1 VPSQK
6 LPTVTAD
13 DLLEASVGVIGGSP
27 RPGQQA
33 MARAIAECLAGRE
46 HLLVQAGT
54 GTGKSLGYLAP
65 VLAHL
70 AAHPDDRVV
79 IATATLALQA
89 QLADSDIPHALAA
102 MEQVA
107 GKRVRSAVLKG
118 RTNYAC
124 LLRVRESGTVEQQGL
139 FGGADVADQIR
150 DSGADE
156 VSVLGAE
163 VLALREWAEEQAD
176 RDGLAD
182 RDEAPTHTARGWAQ
196 VSISSRECLGAQRCP
211 FGAECFVEKSRERA
225 RAADL
230 VVTNHAMLAID
241 AMQEGSVLPEHS
253 AVVID
258 EAHELVSRVTGAAS
272 AELSPQIVER
282 VAKRAMAWMDDDTA
296 LDLMDAGESLGT
308 ALDGAPLARV
318 EAGESGLLTA
328 LAQVRDL
335 ARDGVSQLGKGK
347 DGKDPDSNE
356 RRQAQAA
363 LQEVFEV
370 AERMAT
376 PSDGDVV
383 WVIDRERSGREL
395 RAAPLSVA
403 GLMRGSIL
411 SDRTAVFTSATLKVG
426 GGFTKVAGSFGL
438 RAAELVDGSEP
449 NADRGPSA
457 DEVMGAG
464 FTAAMEGVLPWRALD
479 VGSPFDYRRQ
489 GILYLARD
497 LPRPGR
503 DGTDPA
509 VLAEIAQ
516 LVWAAGG
523 HTLGLFSSQRAAQ
536 AAAEH
541 VRLELPA
548 MEILLQ
554 GDAHLAELTRRFVTE
569 PETSLFGTLSLWQ
582 GVDVPGDTCRL
593 VIIDKIPFPRPDEPL
608 MQARQQEVERHGGNG
623 FMAVAATH
631 AALLLA
637 QGAGRLIR
645 RTTDRGMVALLDP
658 RIVTARYGSFLRAS
672 LPPMWATTDS
682 DVAVRALQRLAAD
695 AEQGGAEQKDDR
707 KA

>member
-1 VPSQK
+1 MPSPKQ
-6 LPTVTAD
+6 PTVTVDA
-13 DLLEASVGVIGGSP
+13 LLEAAVGEIGGSA
-27 RPGQQA
+27 RPGQQQ
-33 MARAIAECLAGRE
+33 MANAVAAALGERE

-65 VLAHL
+65 VLTHL
-70 AAHPDDRVV
+70 ATHPDDRVV

-89 QLADSDIPHALAA
+89 QLAESDIPHALDAL
-102 MEQVA
+102 EKVA
-107 GKRVRSAVLKG
+107 GKRVRAAVLKG
-118 RTNYAC
+118 RSNYAC
-124 LLRVRESGTVEQQGL
+124 LLRVRENGPMEQQGL
-139 FGGADVADQIR
+139 FGGMDMAEQIR
-150 DSGADE
+150 GSGADE

-176 RDGLAD
+176 AKGLAD
-182 RDEAPTHTARGWAQ
+182 RDDAPTHTARGWAQ

-211 FGAECFVEKSRERA
+211 FGAECFVEKSRDLG
-225 RAADL
+225 RAADV
-230 VVTNHAMLAID
+230 VVTNHALLAID
-241 AMQEGSVLPEHS
+241 AMQEGTVLPEHS

-258 EAHELVSRVTGAAS
+258 EAHELVARVTGAAS
-272 AELSPQIVER
+272 AELSPQMVER
-282 VAKRAMAWMDDDTA
+282 VAKRAMTWMDDDTA

-308 ALDGAPLARV
+308 ALDATPLARV
-318 EAGESGLLTA
+318 EPGESALLTA
-328 LAQVRDL
+328 LGRVRDL
-335 ARDGVSQLGKGK
+335 AREGVSQVGRGKESK
-347 DGKDPDSNE
+347 EADGE

-363 LQEVFEV
+363 LQEVFEIS
-370 AERMAT
+370 ERMAAPT
-376 PSDGDVV
+376 EADVV

-411 SDRTAVFTSATLKVG
+411 AQRTVVFTSATLKVG

-438 RAAELVDGSEP
+438 RAGEEVTDEAPG
-449 NADRGPSA
+449 ADKGPSA

-464 FTAAMEGVLPWRALD
+464 FEAAMAGTMPWRALD
-479 VGSPFDYRRQ
+479 VGSPFNYAKQ
-489 GILYLARD
+489 GILYLAKD

-503 DGTDPA
+503 EATDPA

-516 LVWAAGG
+516 LVWASGG
-523 HTLGLFSSQRAAQ
+523 HALGLFASQRAAQ

-541 VRLELPA
+541 VRQELPA
-548 MEILLQ
+548 LEILLQ
-554 GDAHLAELTRRFVTE
+554 GDAHLAELTRRFIAE
-569 PETSLFGTLSLWQ
+569 PATSLFGTLSLWQ

-623 FMAVAATH
+623 FMSVAATH

-645 RTTDRGMVALLDP
+645 RTTDQGMVAILDP
-658 RIVTARYGSFLRAS
+658 RIVTARYGGFLRAS
-672 LPPMWATTDS
+672 LPPMWTTTSS
-682 DVAVRALQRLAAD
+682 DVAVGALRRLAG
-695 AEQGGAEQKDDR
+695 EGG
-707 KA
+707 